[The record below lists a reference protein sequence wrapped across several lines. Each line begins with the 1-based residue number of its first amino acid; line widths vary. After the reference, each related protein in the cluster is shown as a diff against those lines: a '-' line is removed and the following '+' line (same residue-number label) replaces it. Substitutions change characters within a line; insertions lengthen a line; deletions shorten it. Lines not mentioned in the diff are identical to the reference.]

1 MFTVKVIHKDKS
13 EWLYSAKAVTMRRG
27 QHEEGLPMPGLNL
40 HCVNGD
46 DGSIVNIS
54 AEGSTA
60 FVMNESGAT
69 VARYDF

>member
-1 MFTVKVIHKDKS
+1 MFTVKVISSDKS

-27 QHEEGLPMPGLNL
+27 PIDDALPMPGLNL
-40 HCVNGD
+40 HCANGD

-54 AEGSTA
+54 ANGTTA
-60 FVMNESGAT
+60 FVMNESGST